1 MLTYFI
7 SGSNGFTLRM
17 NQTTSSVSA
26 LTMSLQD
33 MLTQVNS
40 TASITSASYN
50 QCESILSFTASISS
64 AYEGQEFR
72 TVIKIGNTNLYNG
85 SVQVF
90 GSQSISK
97 PEYVNQI
104 PLVSGSLSSDSSN
117 QFIIMN

>member
-7 SGSNGFTLRM
+7 PGGNVFTIRTAP
-17 NQTTSSVSA
+17 TTSTAV
-26 LTMSLQD
+26 TMSLQD
-33 MLTQVNS
+33 MLTQVNT

-50 QCESILSFTASISS
+50 ECESILSFTASISG

-72 TVIKIGNTNLYNG
+72 TVIRIGTTDLYNG

-104 PLVSGSLSSDSSN
+104 PLASGSLSSDSSN